1 MYASGMYA
9 DRSVDGTTPNQRR
22 ASIPEI
28 VGVWL
33 HVWTAPR
40 DTVIPP
46 VPWRKLAIGAGVAA
60 LVIGAALAVMIPRIN
75 EGKANRAAA
84 DAAAQAKAQKANRER
99 IIRLQQPR
107 TGSLAAL
114 KPAEDA
120 PIIERLDA
128 RKQLVAGVESA
139 ITADAQAR
147 AAKGEMSKVQG
158 PTTCERSPGGPAAG
172 NVGVFDCYTV
182 VRKVPK
188 VETNLAGSIGYPF
201 RAVVDFKAFKYTFC
215 RTEQIPGEQLV
226 PDPRKVVQLPAA
238 CQGP

>member
-1 MYASGMYA
+1 MPRPTPPRRPRRRRPTASA
-9 DRSVDGTTPNQRR
+9 
-22 ASIPEI
+22 
-28 VGVWL
+28 
-33 HVWTAPR
+33 
-40 DTVIPP
+40 
-46 VPWRKLAIGAGVAA
+46 
-60 LVIGAALAVMIPRIN
+60 
-75 EGKANRAAA
+75 
-84 DAAAQAKAQKANRER
+84 

-114 KPAEDA
+114 KPADDA

-128 RKQLVAGVESA
+128 QKQLVAGVESA

-158 PTTCERSPGGPAAG
+158 PTTCEHAPGTPDAG

-188 VETNLAGSIGYPF
+188 VKTNLAGSIGYPF
-201 RAVVDFKAFKYTFC
+201 RAVVDFKTFEYTFC

-226 PDPRKVVQLPAA
+226 PDPRTVVQLPAA